1 MKLFSFIRFKFHRRL
16 TTGKVTGI
24 RDKGVW
30 VDRVGFDSVFV
41 PWDRIVNEN

>member
-1 MKLFSFIRFKFHRRL
+1 MKLFDIISYKFRHLTRKGFI
-16 TTGKVTGI
+16 TGI

-30 VDRVGFDSVFV
+30 VESKGFDPLFV